1 MTNEHCADVVIDE
14 ISVRLP
20 SIGDDRARA
29 LGEQIA
35 LLVGQDLAH
44 LAVPIDLGAVKLR
57 VALATSDVT
66 AERVAAAVTR
76 AAARTQFGPMSTGAP
91 NA

>member
-1 MTNEHCADVVIDE
+1 MTNEHSADVAIDE
-14 ISVRLP
+14 ISIRVP
-20 SIGDDRARA
+20 SMGADHARA
-29 LGEQIA
+29 MGEQVA

-44 LAVPIDLGAVKLR
+44 LAVPIDLGAVELR
-57 VALATSDVT
+57 VALAASDVT

-76 AAARTQFGPMSTGAP
+76 GAARTQFGPMSTGAP